1 MTQRA
6 SARPRPGRL
15 ATIRGMYRRLRSVG
29 AVRSRYVVLLSGS
42 SLVGGFVEAGLIFLV
57 IRTALAM
64 SSGDESYRLSGGP
77 VALRLTILQ
86 GFGTSL
92 AMLAVSFGLAWVTAW
107 ATARLAS
114 TAVDS
119 ARRTAIGAFLATR
132 WEVQSKE
139 RPARVQ
145 ELLSQHVG
153 RLGLGAAILAG
164 GLVATLNFLAFMVS
178 AILVSPFA
186 AVVMLVGLLV
196 FGFSVVPLTRL
207 TRRRSGELARINSRF
222 VQHVS
227 QTVSLARETRVFDV
241 GDEVRDDLTDLSREH
256 ARLDFSTKFLA
267 RLTPVTYQLVALLL
281 LISGLASAYA
291 LEVGDVAAL
300 GGMVV
305 LLVRAISYGQQINT
319 AVQQA
324 SETAPYVDELL
335 TQLDVYRDNPTPHG
349 RTMIGP
355 VTDLAVRDVEL
366 SYTPGVPVLRGV
378 SFAARRGEMV
388 GIVGPS
394 GSGKSTLIQVL
405 LRLRSPDFGQ
415 YVVNGTPTVELDLHS
430 WYRQVAFVPQDN
442 FLMQGTVADNI
453 RFRRPGVSHD
463 DVVRAATMAHLHE
476 DVFAMRDGYE
486 TQVGPGMMDLSGGQK
501 QRLGLAR
508 ALLGRP
514 SVLVLD
520 EPTSALDMRSESLV
534 QQTLHELKGSLTCF
548 IVAHRLSTLSACD
561 VVMVIEGGEVT
572 AIGAPGDVELSSDF
586 FGEAVQLSRGGRGDG

>member
-1 MTQRA
+1 MRA
-6 SARPRPGRL
+6 
-15 ATIRGMYRRLRSVG
+15 MYRRLRSVG
-29 AVRSRYVVLLSGS
+29 AVRSRYVVLLAGS
-42 SLVGGFVEAGLIFLV
+42 SLIGGFVEAGLIFLV

-64 SSGDESYRLSGGP
+64 SSGNDGYRLSGGP
-77 VALRLTILQ
+77 VTLRLTILQ

-92 AMLAVSFGLAWVTAW
+92 VMLAVSFGLAWVTAW

-119 ARRTAIGAFLATR
+119 ARRTAVGAFLATR
-132 WEVQSKE
+132 WEVQSRE

-164 GLVATLNFLAFMVS
+164 GLVAALNFLAFMVS

-207 TRRRSGELARINSRF
+207 TRRRSGELSRINSRF
-222 VQHVS
+222 AQKVS

-241 GDEVRDDLTDLSREH
+241 GDQVRDDLAALSREH

-281 LISGLASAYA
+281 LISGLAAAYA
-291 LEVGDVAAL
+291 LDVGDVAAL

-324 SETAPYVDELL
+324 SETAPYLDELL
-335 TQLDVYRDNPTPHG
+335 AQLAIYRDSPTPHG
-349 RTMIGP
+349 TTTIGP
-355 VTDLAVRDVEL
+355 VTDLAVRDVVL
-366 SYTPGVPVLRGV
+366 SYVPGEPVLRGV
-378 SFAARRGEMV
+378 SFTARRGEMV

-405 LRLRSPDFGQ
+405 LRLRSPDSGQ
-415 YVVNGTPTVELDLHS
+415 YLANGTPAGELDLHS
-430 WYRQVAFVPQDN
+430 WFRQVAFVPQDN

-453 RFRRPGVSHD
+453 MFHRQGVSPD

-476 DVFAMRDGYE
+476 DVVALRDGYE
-486 TQVGPGMMDLSGGQK
+486 TQVGPGLMDLSGGQK

-508 ALLGRP
+508 ALVGRP

-561 VVMVIEGGEVT
+561 VVMVIENGVVS
-572 AIGAPGDVELSSDF
+572 AIGAPGEVELSSEF
-586 FGEAVQLSRGGRGDG
+586 FSEAVQLSRGLPR